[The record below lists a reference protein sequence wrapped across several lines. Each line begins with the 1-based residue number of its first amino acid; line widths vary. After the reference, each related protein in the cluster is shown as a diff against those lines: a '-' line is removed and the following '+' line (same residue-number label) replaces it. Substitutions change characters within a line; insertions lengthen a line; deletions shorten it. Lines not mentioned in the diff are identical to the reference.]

1 MKIYLVM
8 CVFPVTTLVIQPWR
22 LPDWMKCVNVMTTM
36 NQRTDGRKVRD
47 LPAVN
52 TCSCPPFPPGFRS
65 QSRWPLDTGWLQRSW
80 KTWTKVMKDVDK
92 GHERRGQRSWKTW
105 TKVMKDVDKCHERRG
120 QRSWKTWTKVMKDV
134 DKGHERRGQRSW
146 KTWTKVMKD
155 VDQGHERR
163 GQKSDKMWTVDYL
176 MWGVHRQLL
185 DRPPESCVDKPWQT
199 DL

>member
-36 NQRTDGRKVRD
+36 NQRTDGRCVTYLLWIRVVV
-47 LPAVN
+47 LP
-52 TCSCPPFPPGFRS
+52 
-65 QSRWPLDTGWLQRSW
+65 SRPVSVHNLGGLWTPDGCKGHERRGRRSW

-92 GHERRGQRSWKTW
+92 GHERRGPRSWKTW
-105 TKVMKDVDKCHERRG
+105 T
-120 QRSWKTWTKVMKDV
+120 T
-134 DKGHERRGQRSW
+134 
-146 KTWTKVMKD
+146 VMKD

-163 GQKSDKMWTVDYL
+163 GQKSGKMWTVDYL